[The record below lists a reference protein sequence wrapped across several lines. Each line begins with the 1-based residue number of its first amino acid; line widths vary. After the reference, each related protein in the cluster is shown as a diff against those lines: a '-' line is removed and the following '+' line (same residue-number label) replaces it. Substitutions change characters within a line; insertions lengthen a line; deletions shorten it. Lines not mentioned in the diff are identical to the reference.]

1 MLSTPEPV
9 GERPVPVYCAS
20 AVQVVRGVETV
31 VAPPLVLVYVA
42 PPLAL
47 LVDPPP
53 LAVVVALPPPLA
65 TPLVYPR
72 KRSSSMRN
80 CT

>member
-1 MLSTPEPV
+1 MTQILLS
-9 GERPVPVYCAS
+9 
-20 AVQVVRGVETV
+20 
-31 VAPPLVLVYVA
+31 

-53 LAVVVALPPPLA
+53 LVVVVTLPPPLA